1 MKTKTVVAIMVTM
14 LLVGM
19 TFYAIPVKAVN
30 YLKIGVIGP
39 YGAIQGQGMFEGA
52 QLAANWINGPGGGIV
67 IGGTRYDVSIHQAD
81 EHAFPLD
88 PPAGVQEYLRLIN
101 VEQVDLTLG
110 GFRTECTKPIR
121 DMAAANQKLFYI
133 CGAATNELIDCGK
146 PLGTPCAWGCVKH
159 NYATYK
165 SIFRITPVNATS
177 LVKGIVGFV
186 RYYVLPSRLGPLY
199 GVQLDADPELDIKTA
214 VIAENLVWADGLFNA
229 FAYGG
234 YAGPMAN
241 IVYTA
246 RPPYDETN
254 FVPYLDTMHA
264 REVRLVIHI
273 FSALCTSALMN
284 QAATHPL
291 KAVFGGIDV
300 LGQSTEFWGLT
311 GGGWNGYPNPGDVYA
326 TGKCQYETLLA
337 ASGTRSPISTAS
349 QPYTTVQVWDN
360 YFAAF
365 GHAPIYTMW
374 GVYDGIIALHDTLEA
389 QTAIKPPFDLADAN
403 ALVPI
408 IEATDRMGVL
418 GKFKYTP
425 YHDPFS
431 REFLSTWTEGYVR
444 AWWTQWQTGR
454 MEVVWP
460 TPSAAVPFAKLW
472 ALPDESGKMYPYPSD
487 VDQNAVVNLM
497 DALNIRGAF
506 GSYPAQPNQAA
517 HPTWQFVADVQ
528 PNRVIDVMDALSV
541 RADFGKTVSPLPLA
555 YCNEAGHMS

>member
-1 MKTKTVVAIMVTM
+1 MKTKAIVAIMVTM

-19 TFYAIPVKAVN
+19 TFIAVPVKAPLAGT
-30 YLKIGVIGP
+30 LKIGVIGP
-39 YGAIQGQGMFEGA
+39 VGAIQGQGMFEGA
-52 QLAANWINGPGGGIV
+52 QLAANWINGPGGYIN
-67 IGGTRYDVSIHQAD
+67 IGGSLYDVSIHTGD

-88 PPAGVQEYLRLIN
+88 PPAGAAEMLRLITT
-101 VEQVDLTLG
+101 EQVDVVLG
-110 GFRTECTKPIR
+110 GFRTECTKPMR
-121 DMAAANQKLFYI
+121 EVAADYNKIYYI
-133 CGAATNELIDCGK
+133 CGSATNELIDCG
-146 PLGTPCAWGCVKH
+146 LGTQCAWGCVKH
-159 NYATYK
+159 NYARYK
-165 SIFRITPVNATS
+165 YTFRITPINNTA
-177 LVKGIVGFV
+177 LVRNILGFL
-186 RYYVLPSRLGPLY
+186 RYYALPSRLVPLY
-199 GVQLDADPELDIKTA
+199 GSPIKTA
-214 VIAENLVWADGLFNA
+214 IIAENLVWADALYNA
-229 FAYGG
+229 FR
-234 YAGPMAN
+234 YAGYLGPQAQ
-241 IVYTA
+241 IVAAACA

-254 FVPYLDTMHA
+254 FVPYLDIMHA
-264 REVRLVIHI
+264 NEVRLVVHI
-273 FSALCTSALMN
+273 FSALCTTAFLS

-291 KAVFGGIDV
+291 KAVIQGIDV
-300 LGQSTEFWGLT
+300 LGQSTEFWQLT
-311 GGGWNGYPNPGDVYA
+311 GGNWDPPFGTGYA
-326 TGKCQYETLLA
+326 TGGCQYEAFLA
-337 ASGTRSPISTAS
+337 STGTRSPLSTTS
-349 QPYTTVQVWDN
+349 SPYTTVQVWDN
-360 YFAAF
+360 YFAAYA
-365 GHAPIYTMW
+365 HAPIYTMW
-374 GVYDGIIALHDTLEA
+374 GVYDGIIAIHDMLEA

-472 ALPDESGKMYPYPSD
+472 SLPDETGKMYPYPSD

>member
-1 MKTKTVVAIMVTM
+1 M

-165 SIFRITPVNATS
+165 YTFRITPVNATA
-177 LVKGIVGFV
+177 LVKGILGFV

-311 GGGWNGYPNPGDVYA
+311 GGGWDNFPNPGDVYA
-326 TGKCQYETLLA
+326 TGGCAYEGFLA
-337 ASGTRSPISTAS
+337 STGTRSPMSTVS

-360 YFAAF
+360 YFAAY

-374 GVYDGIIALHDTLEA
+374 GVNDGIIAIHDMLEA
-389 QTAIKPPFDLADAN
+389 QAGPTYITPPFDTTDVNNLI
-403 ALVPI
+403 PI
-408 IEATDRMGVL
+408 IEATNREGTL

-425 YHDPFS
+425 YHDPYS
-431 REFLSTWTEGYVR
+431 NEFLSAWNERYVR
-444 AWWTQWQTGR
+444 TIWTQWQAGR
-454 MEVVWP
+454 MEFVY
-460 TPSAAVPFAKLW
+460 PSAVAWAKLW

-487 VDQNAVVNLM
+487 ILQDLIVDIY
-497 DALNIRGAF
+497 DALTVRAAIGTRPRNPNV
-506 GSYPAQPNQAA
+506 PADAM
-517 HPTWQFVADVQ
+517 WQFVADAV
-528 PNRVIDVMDALSV
+528 PDRVIDVFDALAV
-541 RADFGKTVSPLPLA
+541 RADYGKSVARPLA